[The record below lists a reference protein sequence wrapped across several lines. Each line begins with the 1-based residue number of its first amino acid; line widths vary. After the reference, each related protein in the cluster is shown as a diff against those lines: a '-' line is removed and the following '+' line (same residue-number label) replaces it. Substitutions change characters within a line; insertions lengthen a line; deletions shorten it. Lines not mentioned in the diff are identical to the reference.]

1 MRKHEQK
8 PHEHQC
14 SEHFFLPNTFLPNG
28 ERFSLVL
35 NVKTII
41 ITHNVDQRDH
51 MRLDIL
57 SKRQEIV

>member
-8 PHEHQC
+8 PHEQQC
-14 SEHFFLPNTFLPNG
+14 SEHRTVFFLPNG
-28 ERFSLVL
+28 EQFSLVL